1 MDEHLL
7 SARVAS
13 DLVRIHKER
22 IDIYMQLLHA
32 SNDIEL
38 DVKTIVERMIEES
51 MEYKQQLRNA
61 IHAMAKEPGEIYK
74 SWEDT
79 KRSLPHAD
87 KKTILAICANDE
99 LVITNTYS
107 LALSLVTDAAI
118 KKLLTDQQQGLKK
131 LYVHIQ
137 HYHDAQ

>member
-7 SARVAS
+7 SAGAAS
-13 DLVRIHKER
+13 DLVRIHKDR
-22 IDIYMQLLHA
+22 IDIYLQLLRA

-38 DVKTIVERMIEES
+38 DVKAIVERMIEES
-51 MEYKQQLRNA
+51 MAYKQQLKNA
-61 IHAMAKEPGEIYK
+61 IPAMTKEPGEIYK
-74 SWEDT
+74 SWDDT
-79 KRSLPHAD
+79 KRSLRHTD
-87 KKTILAICANDE
+87 KKTIIAICANDE

-107 LALSLVTDAAI
+107 LALALVTEPVI

-131 LYVHIQ
+131 LYAHIQ